1 MSSLAEQIRTLVL
14 NGDLSP
20 GDKLDEQVLAERFE
34 VSRTPVREAL
44 RQLASTGLIELRPR
58 RGAYVSALTS
68 AQREEIFIAMTELE
82 ATCSRLA
89 AMSMAPLERRNLQ
102 RMHETM
108 GELAG
113 RGLVEEFERA
123 NEILHAMISK
133 GAHNAVLSDLTTAL
147 RERLRPYRN
156 TQFRSAGRLSHSH
169 GEHDAIVRAIVS
181 GDPAKAHAAM
191 LHHLGQAG
199 GAFREALSGPIED
212 DHFLP
217 VEWG

>member
-1 MSSLAEQIRTLVL
+1 MSSLAEQIRMLVL

-20 GDKLDEQVLAERFE
+20 GAKLDEQMLAERFD

-44 RQLASTGLIELRPR
+44 RQLTSTGLIELRPR

-68 AQREEIFIAMTELE
+68 EQRDEIFIAMTELE

-89 AMSMAPLERRNLQ
+89 AMSMAPIERRNLQ

-108 GELAG
+108 GELAS
-113 RGLVEEFERA
+113 RGLVEEFETA
-123 NEILHAMISK
+123 NEVLHAMISK
-133 GAHNAVLSDLTTAL
+133 GAHNDVLSDLTASL

-156 TQFRSAGRLSHSH
+156 TQFRSTGRLNRSHA
-169 GEHDAIVRAIVS
+169 EHDAIVRAIVS
-181 GDPAKAHAAM
+181 GDPAKAHASM

-199 GAFREALSGPIED
+199 GTFREALSGSPD
-212 DHFLP
+212 DSHFQSAD
-217 VEWG
+217 WG

>member
-58 RGAYVSALTS
+58 RGAYVSALTP

-89 AMSMAPLERRNLQ
+89 AMSMAPHERRNLR

-108 GELAG
+108 GELAS
-113 RGLVEEFERA
+113 RGLIEEFEQA
-123 NEILHAMISK
+123 NETLHDMISK
-133 GAHNAVLSDLTTAL
+133 GAHNEVLSDLTNSL
-147 RERLRPYRN
+147 RERLRPNRN
-156 TQFRSAGRLSHSH
+156 IQFGSAGRLSRAHA
-169 GEHDAIVRAIVS
+169 EHEAIVQAIVS
-181 GDPAKAHAAM
+181 GDPAKAHASM

-199 GAFREALSGPIED
+199 GTFKEALSDQRGDSHVP
-212 DHFLP
+212 P
-217 VEWG
+217 AQ